1 MTEQKGL
8 LRTRRRVAFQ
18 SYVSQSLTE
27 DCHSISF
34 LIMFSITNFVLVALL
49 ALVASCSGE
58 VVQLTVK
65 NFEHLT
71 QATSG
76 ATTGDWLIKF
86 YAPWCGHCR
95 KMEPTY
101 ERVAEMLHGE
111 VNVARV
117 DVPANR
123 ELGTRFDVKG
133 FPTIKFLSK
142 GKVYDYSGR
151 RTAEDMVEFAK
162 GGYQI
167 QQPKEIMPALGMF
180 GEILVVFK
188 HAYTQAAADLKK
200 GNFFTID
207 IFLAFMPII
216 FLAFIAVILLLPAPT
231 HNPAHE
237 RKLSA
242 PKAAAARSADA
253 APATS
258 ESDIPS
264 KKED

>member
-1 MTEQKGL
+1 MTA
-8 LRTRRRVAFQ
+8 VAKF
-18 SYVSQSLTE
+18 
-27 DCHSISF
+27 I
-34 LIMFSITNFVLVALL
+34 LIAFL
-49 ALVASCSGE
+49 ALIAGSSAE
-58 VVQLTVK
+58 VVQLTVQ

-71 QATSG
+71 QATTG

-101 ERVAEMLHGE
+101 ERVAELLHGE

-142 GKVYDYSGR
+142 GKVYDYAGR
-151 RTAEDMVEFAK
+151 RTAEDLVEFAK

-180 GEILVVFK
+180 GEILIVFK
-188 HAYTQAAADLKK
+188 HAYTQAADDLKK
-200 GNFFTID
+200 GKFFTID
-207 IFLAFMPII
+207 VFLSFMPIVFLLFVALI
-216 FLAFIAVILLLPAPT
+216 FMIPAPT
-231 HNPAHE
+231 YPPANE
-237 RKLSA
+237 RKLA
-242 PKAAAARSADA
+242 PAPRTNTRSADA

>member
-1 MTEQKGL
+1 MMSLSNIARIFALTVL
-8 LRTRRRVAFQ
+8 L
-18 SYVSQSLTE
+18 
-27 DCHSISF
+27 
-34 LIMFSITNFVLVALL
+34 LVC
-49 ALVASCSGE
+49 ASE
-58 VVQLTVK
+58 VIQLDVK

-71 QATSG
+71 QASTG

-101 ERVAEMLHGE
+101 EQVADMLHGE

-142 GKVYDYSGR
+142 GKVYDYAGR
-151 RTAEDMVEFAK
+151 RTAQDMVEFAR

-167 QQPKEIMPALGMF
+167 QQPQDVQPAMGMF
-180 GEILVVFK
+180 GEIIAVFK
-188 HAYTQAAADLKK
+188 HAYKQAAVDLKNR
-200 GNFFTID
+200 NFFTID
-207 IFLAFMPII
+207 IFLSFMPLI
-216 FLAFIAVILLLPAPT
+216 FLAFVVLIFLIPVPEHPQATAQRAQKKTAP
-231 HNPAHE
+231 E
-237 RKLSA
+237 VD
-242 PKAAAARSADA
+242 ARSTDA
-253 APATS
+253 APPTS
-258 ESDIPS
+258 VSDAPS

>member
-1 MTEQKGL
+1 
-8 LRTRRRVAFQ
+8 
-18 SYVSQSLTE
+18 
-27 DCHSISF
+27 
-34 LIMFSITNFVLVALL
+34 MFSFSKFILISLLGLV
-49 ALVASCSGE
+49 VGCSAAE
-58 VVQLTVK
+58 VIQLDVK

-71 QATSG
+71 QATTG

-142 GKVYDYSGR
+142 GKVYDYAGR
-151 RTAEDMVEFAK
+151 RTAEDLVEFAK

-167 QQPKEIMPALGMF
+167 QQPKEILPAMGMF
-180 GEILVVFK
+180 GEVIIVFK
-188 HAYTQAAADLKK
+188 HAYTQAAEDLKK

-207 IFLAFMPII
+207 VFLSFMPLVFIGFIALIFLI
-216 FLAFIAVILLLPAPT
+216 PAPT
-231 HNPAHE
+231 YAPAE
-237 RKLSA
+237 A
-242 PKAAAARSADA
+242 PQRRASPAATRSADA
-253 APATS
+253 APSTS
-258 ESDIPS
+258 ETDAPS
-264 KKED
+264 KKQD